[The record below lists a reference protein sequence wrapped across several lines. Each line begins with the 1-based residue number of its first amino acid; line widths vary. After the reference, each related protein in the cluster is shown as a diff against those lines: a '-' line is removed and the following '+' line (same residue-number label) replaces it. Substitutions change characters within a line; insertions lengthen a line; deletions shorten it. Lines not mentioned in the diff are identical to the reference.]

1 MKLHQQ
7 QQTVFV
13 EWIAVPLD
21 LKKEIIVEKGT
32 KHKTLFDWMK
42 GGKKHVFYP
51 DIYRYRSQYTDNH
64 HSQDI
69 LLHTQYIFASLFMK
83 FQKVI
88 Y

>member
-1 MKLHQQ
+1 
-7 QQTVFV
+7 
-13 EWIAVPLD
+13 
-21 LKKEIIVEKGT
+21 
-32 KHKTLFDWMK
+32 MK

-69 LLHTQYIFASLFMK
+69 LLRTQYIFASLFMK